1 MTEYERTRLRAQLSV
16 LKDIVQTYPH
26 RTIEN
31 IIQNIESRI
40 KAIEEHERRE
50 NGLP

>member
-1 MTEYERTRLRAQLSV
+1 MDEEKLTEMRVDLRYARRLAAQ
-16 LKDIVQTYPH
+16 YPG

-40 KAIEEHERRE
+40 KAIEKYEGRE
-50 NGLP
+50 DGVH